1 MQRAEQ
7 MFRLSDVIFFLD
19 RHLNGSYS
27 CYLAQD
33 IYDLI
38 LNDESAMRELSFND
52 DYWDKQTIRKKKEI
66 NNDE

>member
-1 MQRAEQ
+1 MHRAEQ
-7 MFRLSDVIFFLD
+7 RFRLSDVIDFLD
-19 RHLNGSYS
+19 RHLSGSYS

-52 DYWDKQTIRKKKEI
+52 VYWDIQTIRKKKEM

>member
-1 MQRAEQ
+1 MYSAEQ
-7 MFRLSDVIFFLD
+7 RFRLSDVIDFLD
-19 RHLNGSYS
+19 RHLTGSYS

>member
-1 MQRAEQ
+1 MQRADQ

-19 RHLNGSYS
+19 RHLSGSYS

-66 NNDE
+66 KNDE